1 MEFSI
6 HLPTL
11 MVLSVAINLIIG
23 GVLWSIYYMRGRQY
37 CFLLWA
43 VSCGTFALGGLF
55 AGARFL
61 VDAPWLTVFLAQAF
75 LGLSPLLLLNGL
87 QRFSRRGV
95 PSTRW
100 FRSVFWI
107 ALCGYLLALLVTF
120 QSDPLSARFLTALF
134 SAVIFSFAVY
144 CLANST
150 SHPVL
155 PRRMLQVLFTLHG
168 VLMTVQ
174 CVVISL
180 NWLGASQINIDAVL
194 RLILVN
200 HTLLAVATALVL
212 PLLAFTRSEGRLR
225 ALAERDG
232 LTKLLNRRSFF
243 KKGIRAFEKATLQ
256 RQPMAVLML
265 DLDHFKQINDRW
277 GHAVGDEALQMVA
290 GTLVSELRDED
301 IIGRIGGEEFA
312 IVLPLSRDEKM
323 SAITHRLLNAVSH
336 NGTTVNGMP
345 LNLSTS
351 IGGIERTERHL
362 SFADL
367 MLEADK
373 ALYRAKHKGRN
384 RAELGGPTPHTEIAL
399 TERQSAPHAAGI
411 TSLEG

>member
-1 MEFSI
+1 
-6 HLPTL
+6 
-11 MVLSVAINLIIG
+11 
-23 GVLWSIYYMRGRQY
+23 
-37 CFLLWA
+37 
-43 VSCGTFALGGLF
+43 
-55 AGARFL
+55 
-61 VDAPWLTVFLAQAF
+61 
-75 LGLSPLLLLNGL
+75 
-87 QRFSRRGV
+87 
-95 PSTRW
+95 
-100 FRSVFWI
+100 
-107 ALCGYLLALLVTF
+107 
-120 QSDPLSARFLTALF
+120 
-134 SAVIFSFAVY
+134 
-144 CLANST
+144 
-150 SHPVL
+150 
-155 PRRMLQVLFTLHG
+155 
-168 VLMTVQ
+168 
-174 CVVISL
+174 
-180 NWLGASQINIDAVL
+180 
-194 RLILVN
+194 
-200 HTLLAVATALVL
+200 
-212 PLLAFTRSEGRLR
+212 
-225 ALAERDG
+225 
-232 LTKLLNRRSFF
+232 
-243 KKGIRAFEKATLQ
+243 
-256 RQPMAVLML
+256 
-265 DLDHFKQINDRW
+265 
-277 GHAVGDEALQMVA
+277 MVA